1 MDASGPDDLVYPLLL
16 SRGQT
21 LINAQVQNEL
31 KNALLSLRLGNP
43 LERLGLVAVLRKSL
57 APLLSVLYLQ
67 VLHLLGLHCKLFIWT
82 LHWHIL
88 LHPLFLQLVWCLH
101 LPLRKSLHVCL
112 TKLLRVLLH
121 YALVY
126 LVVRLLSIGHLLV
139 NWYSHVWHH
148 ISLHLVRISTT
159 VLIHQFISI

>member
-82 LHWHIL
+82 LNGHIL
-88 LHPLFLQLVWCLH
+88 LHPLFL
-101 LPLRKSLHVCL
+101 
-112 TKLLRVLLH
+112 
-121 YALVY
+121 
-126 LVVRLLSIGHLLV
+126 
-139 NWYSHVWHH
+139 
-148 ISLHLVRISTT
+148 
-159 VLIHQFISI
+159 